1 MVTRG
6 LCFCDVIRRIAL
18 FNSPFDDKL
27 VVLKINSYQNTHER
41 KKNQAY
47 VHRKYI
53 HISNFNQSDSINE
66 MLGDNAHF
74 YFFSTLNVSF
84 TKN

>member
-41 KKNQAY
+41 KKTKHMCIENI
-47 VHRKYI
+47 YI
-53 HISNFNQSDSINE
+53 LVILIK
-66 MLGDNAHF
+66 MTA
-74 YFFSTLNVSF
+74 
-84 TKN
+84 